1 MKLKALLVCVLL
13 LLAVPVVRAEDTD
26 LSENLFPPELIMQ
39 NQQALGLSDEQRNYI
54 KAEVRKTQTV
64 LTELQWKLED
74 GVEKVA
80 ALLKSEQMNEQTI
93 MTQLDKVLSLEQDIK
108 RTQMILLVR
117 LKNKLAPE
125 QQARLREL
133 KAKGRE

>member
-1 MKLKALLVCVLL
+1 MRLKALLVCVLL
-13 LLAVPVVRAEDTD
+13 LLAVPVAGAEDTD

-39 NQQALGLSDEQRNYI
+39 NQQALGLSDEQKNYI